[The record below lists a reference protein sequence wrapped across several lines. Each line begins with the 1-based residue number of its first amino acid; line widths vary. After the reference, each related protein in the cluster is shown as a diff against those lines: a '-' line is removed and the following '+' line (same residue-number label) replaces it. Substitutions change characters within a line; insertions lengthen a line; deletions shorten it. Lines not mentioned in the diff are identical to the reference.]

1 MNIDDVR
8 EFDEGLLEQINF
20 LKNEID
26 QETFENSLNKNYCI
40 ELTDN
45 SLFELI
51 PGGSDKKV
59 NFEDR
64 FTYMKMVIK
73 ARLTESDMQIAAIKR
88 GLCKVVPYSL
98 IKCKLN
104 FIQRKFQ

>member
-1 MNIDDVR
+1 VEDIR

-26 QETFENSLNKNYCI
+26 QETFENSLNKTYCI

-51 PGGSDKKV
+51 QGGNEKKV
-59 NFEDR
+59 NFDDR
-64 FTYMKMVIK
+64 FTYMKLLIK
-73 ARLTESDMQIAAIKR
+73 ARLTESDTQIAAIKR
-88 GLCKVVPYSL
+88 GLCKIVPYSL
-98 IKCKLN
+98 IKCKFLN
-104 FIQRKFQ
+104 LN